1 MDIVIYLDTLL
12 VRKISKGHFLK
23 GIENSSFGQF
33 AQFWPTGGH
42 WLQQICSHSSIT
54 QTKIKISSWNF
65 EHLFIMCLCKF
76 DKKNLAIAQSAC
88 QLRPISA
95 KTLEVSSDSIC
106 WDIWKRKEMVRFWTY
121 LSNLLEGIVNTT
133 QFITMIAIKKKIWGT
148 SDMIFRAYTYVEYH
162 IERQFQNFTREFW
175 EKCKS
180 SKLYYIKYINLL
192 IWTTSS
198 TFLNSSFCVCIS
210 NFMEKTLA

>member
-1 MDIVIYLDTLL
+1 MTASFLFTRGHRYLSGHLT
-12 VRKISKGHFLK
+12 RSKNLK
-23 GIENSSFGQF
+23 TPFFKSFGQF

-65 EHLFIMCLCKF
+65 QHLFIMCLCKF

-121 LSNLLEGIVNTT
+121 LSNLLEGIFNT
-133 QFITMIAIKKKIWGT
+133 F
-148 SDMIFRAYTYVEYH
+148 
-162 IERQFQNFTREFW
+162 
-175 EKCKS
+175 
-180 SKLYYIKYINLL
+180 
-192 IWTTSS
+192 
-198 TFLNSSFCVCIS
+198 
-210 NFMEKTLA
+210 

>member
-1 MDIVIYLDTLL
+1 MANIFKGKITKKQSRFVL
-12 VRKISKGHFLK
+12 V
-23 GIENSSFGQF
+23 
-33 AQFWPTGGH
+33 
-42 WLQQICSHSSIT
+42 
-54 QTKIKISSWNF
+54 
-65 EHLFIMCLCKF
+65 LFILFSNVEHAFEKQMSHVISYIHIRSDRLDLCIINSVCWVWCIF
-76 DKKNLAIAQSAC
+76 FLFCAENIQNLNRSW
-88 QLRPISA
+88 RD
-95 KTLEVSSDSIC
+95 T
-106 WDIWKRKEMVRFWTY
+106 
-121 LSNLLEGIVNTT
+121 GT

-148 SDMIFRAYTYVEYH
+148 SDMNFRAYTYVEYH